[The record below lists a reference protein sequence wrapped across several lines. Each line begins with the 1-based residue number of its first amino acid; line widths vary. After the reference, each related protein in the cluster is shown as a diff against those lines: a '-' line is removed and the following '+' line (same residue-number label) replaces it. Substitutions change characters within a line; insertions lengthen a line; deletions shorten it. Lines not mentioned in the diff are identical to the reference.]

1 MTHSWMRWGS
11 VFVGCLV
18 ATGCGEA
25 NAPAARGDTQV
36 QAPRATGVRND
47 AFREASVRYG
57 VREDVLLAHAYL
69 MGRFEAPTAEE
80 QAHEAVEA
88 RDGHVHEARFGVMHL
103 TAEQV
108 TRGAQATGLSE
119 AQVREELKANVLA
132 AAALLR
138 ASLDEAVDAG
148 QAPGWEAYR
157 TAGMKLTGF
166 QESRAAEGHAEE
178 LMTLLGRGL
187 DVTASDGERLSFSE
201 VEALAREVGT
211 VQQAATAP
219 GQYPPMS
226 WVAAHP
232 NNYNVGRDGY
242 TVKYV
247 LVHVTEGGYWGT
259 IDWFSQANP
268 SQASTQYVIQSSTG
282 NITQMVNEAN
292 GAWHAGNEYYSL
304 NSIGIEHEG
313 YASNPDYWYTDAMY
327 RSSASLVCAIAKK
340 YSIPVDQQHIIGHYQ
355 VPDPYMI
362 PATSAPG
369 TNAQVQA
376 APSSYGGASNH
387 YDPGFAGS
395 GWNWTYYLGLIRDCV
410 NAANGT
416 LPIIIDS
423 NNNNNNSQQARIEVS
438 TNWTSTTNTA
448 GYYGTGYFYASTA
461 PVSDGANFWFY
472 LPTAATRTV
481 DAWWTSGTN
490 RSTTANFIAFNAAG
504 TKLGTAYA
512 NQQLNGGKWNALG
525 TYNFSA
531 GWNKVV
537 LSRWT
542 TEGYYVIADAVRIR

>member
-1 MTHSWMRWGS
+1 
-11 VFVGCLV
+11 
-18 ATGCGEA
+18 
-25 NAPAARGDTQV
+25 
-36 QAPRATGVRND
+36 
-47 AFREASVRYG
+47 
-57 VREDVLLAHAYL
+57 
-69 MGRFEAPTAEE
+69 MGRFEAPAAQE
-80 QAHEAVEA
+80 QAHEVEVAEA
-88 RDGHVHEARFGVMHL
+88 RDGHVHVARFGVMHL

-108 TRGAQATGLSE
+108 VEGARATGLSE
-119 AQVREELKANVLA
+119 TQVREELRANVLA

-138 ASLDEAVDAG
+138 ASVDEAVGAG
-148 QAPGWEAYR
+148 RAPGWEHYR
-157 TAGMKLTGF
+157 TAGVKLAGI
-166 QESRAAEGHAEE
+166 QDSRAAEGYAGE

-187 DVTASDGERLSFSE
+187 DVTASDGERLSFSA
-201 VEALAREVGT
+201 VEALASEVDT
-211 VQQAATAP
+211 LQQAATAP
-219 GQYPPMS
+219 GEYPPMS
-226 WVAAHP
+226 WVSAHP
-232 NNYNVGRDGY
+232 NNYIVGRDGGS
-242 TVKYV
+242 VKYV
-247 LVHVTEGGYWGT
+247 LIHVTEGGYWGT

-282 NITQMVNEAN
+282 NITQMVSESNA
-292 GAWHAGNEYYSL
+292 AWHAGNEYYSL

-313 YASNPDYWYTDAMY
+313 YLNNPDYWYTDAMY
-327 RSSASLVCAIAKK
+327 RSSAQLVCAIAKR
-340 YSIPVDQQHIIGHYQ
+340 YSIPVDRQHIIGHYQ
-355 VPDPYMI
+355 VPDPYML
-362 PATSAPG
+362 PASTAPG
-369 TNAQVQA
+369 TDQQVRD
-376 APSSYGGASNH
+376 APSSWGGASNH

-395 GWNWTYYLGLIRDCV
+395 GWNWTYYMGLVRDCV

-423 NNNNNNSQQARIEVS
+423 NNSNNNSQQARIEVS
-438 TNWTSTTNTA
+438 TNWTSTSATA

-461 PVSDGANFWFY
+461 PVSDGASFWFY

-481 DAWWTSGTN
+481 DAWWTTGTN

-512 NQQLNGGKWNALG
+512 NQQLNGGKWNTLG

>member
-1 MTHSWMRWGS
+1 MFRSWSRWSG
-11 VFVGCLV
+11 VVVGCLV
-18 ATGCGEA
+18 ATGCGDTGTSDARDE
-25 NAPAARGDTQV
+25 APAQG
-36 QAPRATGVRND
+36 PRAPGARNE
-47 AFREASVRYG
+47 AFRQASARYG

-69 MGRFEAPTAEE
+69 MGRFEASSTQEHDA
-80 QAHEAVEA
+80 AEA
-88 RDGHVHEARFGVMHL
+88 RDGHLHAPRFGVMHL

-108 TRGAQATGLSE
+108 AAGARATGLSE
-119 AQVREELKANVLA
+119 AQVREELEANVLA

-138 ASLDEAVDAG
+138 ASLDEAVGPG
-148 QAPGWEAYR
+148 QAAGWEHYR
-157 TAGMKLTGF
+157 TAGVKLTGF
-166 QESRAAEGHAEE
+166 QEPRAAEGHAQE
-178 LMTLLGRGL
+178 LMALLGRGL
-187 DVTASDGERLSFSE
+187 DVTTPDGERLSFSA
-201 VEALAREVGT
+201 VQALAHEVDT

-232 NNYNVGRDGY
+232 NNYISGRSGG

-282 NITQMVNEAN
+282 NITQMVSEAN
-292 GAWHAGNEYYSL
+292 AAWHAGNEHYSL

-313 YASNPDYWYTDAMY
+313 YRAYPETWYTDAMY

-340 YSIPVDQQHIIGHYQ
+340 YGIPVDQQHIIGHYQ
-355 VPDPYMI
+355 VPDPYLL
-362 PATSAPG
+362 AASTAPG

-376 APSSYGGASNH
+376 APSNWGGASNH

-395 GWNWTYYLGLIRDCV
+395 GWNWSYYLGLIRDCV
-410 NAANGT
+410 NAAS
-416 LPIIIDS
+416 LSPIIIDS
-423 NNNNNNSQQARIEVS
+423 NAGNNDPARARIEVS
-438 TNWTSTTNTA
+438 ANWTSASSTA
-448 GYYGTGYFYASTA
+448 GYYGTGYYYAATA

-481 DAWWTSGTN
+481 DAWWTTGTN
-490 RSTTANFIAFNAAG
+490 RSTTANFIAFDAAG
-504 TKLGTAYA
+504 TRLGTAYA
-512 NQQLNGGKWNALG
+512 NQQLNGGKWNTLG

-542 TEGYYVIADAVRIR
+542 TEGYTVIADAVRVR

>member
-1 MTHSWMRWGS
+1 MVRSWIRWSS

-18 ATGCGEA
+18 ATGCGDA
-25 NAPAARGDTQV
+25 GTSDARGDTQV
-36 QAPRATGVRND
+36 QAPRATGSRNA
-47 AFREASVRYG
+47 AFREASVRHG

-69 MGRFEAPTAEE
+69 MGRFEAPAAQEHDSAEG
-80 QAHEAVEA
+80 
-88 RDGHVHEARFGVMHL
+88 RDGHIHVARFGVMHL

-108 TRGAQATGLSE
+108 AEGARATGLSE
-119 AQVREELKANVLA
+119 TRVREDLEANVLA

-138 ASLDEAVDAG
+138 AALDGAAGAG
-148 QAPGWEAYR
+148 QAPGWEHYR
-157 TAGMKLTGF
+157 TAGVKLTGF
-166 QESRAAEGHAEE
+166 QEPRAVEGYAQE
-178 LMTLLGRGL
+178 LLALLGRGL
-187 DVTASDGERLSFSE
+187 DVTTPDGERLSFPA
-201 VEALAREVGT
+201 VQALAHEVDS

-232 NNYNVGRDGY
+232 NNYIVGRNGG
-242 TVKYV
+242 TVKFV

-268 SQASTQYVIQSSTG
+268 PQASTQYVIQSSTG
-282 NITQMVNEAN
+282 NITQMVSEAN
-292 GAWHAGNEYYSL
+292 AAWHAGNEYYSL

-313 YASNPDYWYTDAMY
+313 YANSPSTWYTEAMY

-340 YSIPVDQQHIIGHYQ
+340 YGLPVDQQHIIGHYQ

-362 PATSAPG
+362 SGSSAPG

-376 APSSYGGASNH
+376 APSNWGGASNH

-410 NAANGT
+410 SAAT
-416 LPIIIDS
+416 LSPIIIDS
-423 NNNNNNSQQARIEVS
+423 NAGNNDPAKARIEVS
-438 TNWTSTTNTA
+438 TNWTSASSTA
-448 GYYGTGYFYASTA
+448 GYYGTGYYYASTA

-481 DAWWTSGTN
+481 DAWWTTGAN
-490 RSTTANFIAFNAAG
+490 RSTTANFVSFDAAG

-512 NQQLNGGKWNALG
+512 NQQLNGGKWNTLG

-542 TEGYYVIADAVRIR
+542 TEGYVVIADAVRVR